1 MRRRERKMSQ
11 AEQNKTED
19 LSPANLRRLYKL
31 LIAYAR
37 EVRREQP
44 LASQAISLVATW
56 VEGEQRYDT

>member
-1 MRRRERKMSQ
+1 MSQ

-31 LIAYAR
+31 LVAYAR

-44 LASQAISLVATW
+44 LASQTIALVATW